1 MKKLQ
6 LFLILLILSFPLFSQ
21 KSFTE
26 GFIVTLAG
34 DTIKGKINEKDFYL
48 NFSQCQF
55 KADQGDQVIK
65 YAPGEI
71 AGFSIEGLNYFISES
86 ITEVDPDRPMK
97 FIEVLVTGRT
107 SLYKYKEHFIFKK
120 DTLQYMVIESAP
132 MIREQNGVYTNA
144 KANLVHFGI
153 LTYLFQDCPE
163 IELSPSKTNINRDKL
178 ISLTKQ
184 YNTCRGSDYEVV
196 FKKKPIARL
205 APSVYTDFGQMKLA
219 FDYSG
224 NTTGDETLL
233 GSGPIESSIRQTG
246 FAIGILLPRISDRL
260 MVEVGM
266 NFSQFDYSF
275 LHNVPYVF
283 PNGNIAE
290 AVNDVIIDGK
300 MTKIPLVIHYE
311 LFSKSK
317 ITPYIRAGMIL
328 RSMKYGG
335 DVGRKR
341 YVQYEGYYDEDY
353 YEFESANPQPGFLA
367 AAGLE
372 GKLGRHIGI
381 FGQLQFNTFGDAT
394 QYDNNEEGRS
404 RQVLN
409 FKMKRNDYLVGFG
422 IRVR

>member
-6 LFLILLILSFPLFSQ
+6 LFLILSILSFPLFSQ

-163 IELSPSKTNINRDKL
+163 IELSPSKTNVNRDKL
-178 ISLTKQ
+178 IGLTKQ
-184 YNTCRGSDYEVV
+184 YNACRGSDYEVV

-205 APSVYTDFGQMKLA
+205 APSIYADFGQMKLS

-224 NTTGDETLL
+224 NTNGDESLL
-233 GSGPIESSIRQTG
+233 GSGSTESSIRQAG
-246 FAIGILLPRISDRL
+246 FALGVFLPRVSERL
-260 MVEVGM
+260 MIELGL
-266 NFSQFDYSF
+266 NFSQFDYSYN
-275 LHNVPYVF
+275 HSITYEIA
-283 PNGNIAE
+283 NGVMGETGNEI
-290 AVNDVIIDGK
+290 IIDGK
-300 MTKIPLVIHYE
+300 LTKIPIVVHYE

-317 ITPYIRAGMIL
+317 VTPYVRMGMIL
-328 RSMKYGG
+328 RSIRYG
-335 DVGRKR
+335 DNVGRKR
-341 YVQYEGYYDEDY
+341 YQQSSGSYVDSNFD
-353 YEFESANPQPGFLA
+353 FEPASPNPGFLA
-367 AAGLE
+367 AVGLE
-372 GKLGRHIGI
+372 GKLGKHIGI
-381 FGQLQFNTFGDAT
+381 FGQLQVNAFGDAA
-394 QYDNNEEGRS
+394 QFDNNIEGRDRS
-404 RQVLN
+404 ILS
-409 FKMKRNDYLVGFG
+409 FKMNRKDYFVGFG

>member
-6 LFLILLILSFPLFSQ
+6 LFLILSILSFPLFSQ

-144 KANLVHFGI
+144 KANLIHFGI
-153 LTYLFQDCPE
+153 LNYLFQDCPE
-163 IELSPSKTNINRDKL
+163 IALSPSKTNINRDKL

-205 APSVYTDFGQMKLA
+205 APSVYADFGKMRLNL
-219 FDYSG
+219 DYETKSNID
-224 NTTGDETLL
+224 NTLR
-233 GSGPIESSIRQTG
+233 GSGPVENSIRQTG
-246 FAIGILLPRISDRL
+246 FAIGVFLPRISERL
-260 MVEVGM
+260 MIELGL
-266 NFSQFDYSF
+266 NFSKFDYSYT
-275 LHNVPYVF
+275 HITSYEIA
-283 PNGNIAE
+283 NG
-290 AVNDVIIDGK
+290 VIGETGNEIVIDGSL
-300 MTKIPLVIHYE
+300 TKIPLVIHYE
-311 LFSKSK
+311 LFSKSA
-317 ITPYIRAGMIL
+317 ITPFVRAGMVL
-328 RSMKYGG
+328 RSARYGENA
-335 DVGRKR
+335 GRKR
-341 YVQYEGYYDEDY
+341 YSQYPGSYLSEDFD
-353 YEFESANPQPGFLA
+353 FEPANLLPGFLA
-367 AAGLE
+367 AIGLE
-372 GKLGRHIGI
+372 GKLGKHIGV
-381 FGQLQFNTFGDAT
+381 FGQLQANAFGDAA
-394 QYDNNEEGRS
+394 QFDNNKEGKARN
-404 RQVLN
+404 VVN
-409 FKMKRNDYLVGFG
+409 FKMNRMDYFVGFG